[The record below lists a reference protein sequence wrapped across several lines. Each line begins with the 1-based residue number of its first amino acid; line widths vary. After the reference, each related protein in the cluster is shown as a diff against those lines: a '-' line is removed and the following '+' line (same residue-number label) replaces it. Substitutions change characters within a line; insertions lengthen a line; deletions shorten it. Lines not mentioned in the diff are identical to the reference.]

1 MRQLDLTERL
11 LRLRGVPLFRSMTTS
26 DLAPLAASLRSRKFQ
41 KGDVLLQEDQPPR
54 SFYMLL
60 TGSVTMIRH
69 GLAFRTITAPG
80 GVGFLSL
87 LARTAG
93 GTEAIADSAV
103 ETFELRGEAL
113 EDLFEDQFSV
123 VLATLK
129 FLAEAL
135 VQENVD
141 RVPPPYSPPDENF
154 DLLIGARELGL
165 VERIYLLR
173 RTVAFR
179 HTNVNSTA
187 RLARRLK
194 EIRVEAGKTMWK
206 PGDVPEG
213 SVFVVKGRMHLAWK
227 NTRGTPVRQDV
238 GPGYIVG
245 GGESITGL
253 PRWNTLVADEDVVY
267 LLGSQEALIDMFED
281 DTEVA
286 LQFMSMMATFL
297 LESWDRKAEAS
308 ASGVEVA
315 STQLDA
321 YPPDAQIPPVEG
333 ADPHGPRAP

>member
-11 LRLRGVPLFRSMTTS
+11 LRLRGVPLFRSMSTTE
-26 DLAPLAASLRSRKFQ
+26 LAPLAASLRARKFQ

-54 SFYMLL
+54 SFFMLL
-60 TGSVTMIRH
+60 TGSVTMHRH
-69 GLAFRTITAPG
+69 GRAFRTITAPG

-93 GTEAIADSAV
+93 GTEAVADSAV
-103 ETFELRGEAL
+103 DTFELRGDAL
-113 EDLFEDQFSV
+113 EDLFEDQFQV

-129 FLAEAL
+129 FIVDA
-135 VQENVD
+135 VIKENID
-141 RVPPPYSPPDENF
+141 RTPPPYAPPDEDF
-154 DLLIGARELGL
+154 DLLIGERELGL

-194 EIRVEAGKTMWK
+194 EVRVEAGTNVWH
-206 PGDVPEG
+206 PGDTSDG
-213 SVFVVKGRMHLAWK
+213 SLFLVKGRMHLAWK
-227 NTRGTPVRQDV
+227 NSDGAPIRQDV

-245 GGESITGL
+245 GGESLAGQ

-281 DTEVA
+281 DVEVA

-297 LESWDRKAEAS
+297 LEAWDRKAEAA
-308 ASGVEVA
+308 ASISQMA
-315 STQLDA
+315 APADA
-321 YPPDAQIPPVEG
+321 YQPDPVPAE
-333 ADPHGPRAP
+333 AAESDEPRPS

>member
-11 LRLRGVPLFRSMTTS
+11 LRLRGVPMFRSMTTTE
-26 DLAPLAASLRSRKFQ
+26 LAPLAASLRSRKFQ
-41 KGDVLLQEDQPPR
+41 KGDLLLQEDQPPR

-60 TGSVTMIRH
+60 TGSVTMNRH
-69 GLAFRTITAPG
+69 GRAVRTITAPG

-93 GTEAIADSAV
+93 GTEAVADSAV
-103 ETFELRGEAL
+103 DTFELRGEAL
-113 EDLFEDQFSV
+113 EDLFEDQFQV

-129 FLAEAL
+129 FVVDA
-135 VQENVD
+135 VIKENID
-141 RVPPPYSPPDENF
+141 RTPPPYAPPDEDF
-154 DLLIGARELGL
+154 DLLIGERELGL

-194 EIRVEAGKTMWK
+194 EVRVEAGTTIWH
-206 PGDVPEG
+206 PGDTSDG
-213 SVFVVKGRMHLAWK
+213 SLFLVKGKMHLAWSSS
-227 NTRGTPVRQDV
+227 RGTPVRQDV

-245 GGESITGL
+245 GGESLAGQ

-281 DTEVA
+281 DVEVA

-297 LESWDRKAEAS
+297 LDAWDRKAEAA
-308 ASGVEVA
+308 ASSSEMTTA
-315 STQLDA
+315 ADA
-321 YPPDAQIPPVEG
+321 YQPEPLPGETAESDN
-333 ADPHGPRAP
+333 PRPS

>member
-11 LRLRGVPLFRSMTTS
+11 LRLRGVPMFRSMTTTE
-26 DLAPLAASLRSRKFQ
+26 LAPLAASLRSRKFQ
-41 KGDVLLQEDQPPR
+41 KGDVLLREDQPPR

-60 TGSVTMIRH
+60 TGSVTMYRH
-69 GLAFRTITAPG
+69 GRAFRTIEAPG

-87 LARTAG
+87 LARNAG
-93 GTEAIADSAV
+93 GTEAVADSAV

-123 VLATLK
+123 VLATMK

-135 VQENVD
+135 VKENVD
-141 RVPPPYSPPDENF
+141 RTPPPYAPPDENF
-154 DLLIGARELGL
+154 DLLIGERELGL

-173 RTVAFR
+173 RTVGFR

-194 EIRVEAGKTMWK
+194 EVRVAADTTVWQ
-206 PGDVPEG
+206 PGDVAHG
-213 SVFVVKGRMHLAWK
+213 SLFLVKGRMHLSWK
-227 NTRGTPVRQDV
+227 NSRGTPIRQDV

-245 GGESITGL
+245 GGESITGMS
-253 PRWNTLVADEDVVY
+253 RWNTLIANEDAVY
-267 LLGSQEALIDMFED
+267 LLGNQEAMIDMFED

-297 LESWDRKAEAS
+297 LESWDRKAEAA
-308 ASGVEVA
+308 ASGTEIA
-315 STQLDA
+315 TTQLDA
-321 YPPDAQIPPVEG
+321 YQPDEQTPPAEG
-333 ADPHGPRAP
+333 AVPARLRPS